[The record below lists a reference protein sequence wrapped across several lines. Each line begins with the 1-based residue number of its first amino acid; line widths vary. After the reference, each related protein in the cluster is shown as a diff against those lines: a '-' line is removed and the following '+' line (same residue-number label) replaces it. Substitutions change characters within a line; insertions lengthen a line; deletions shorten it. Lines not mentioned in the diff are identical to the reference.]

1 VRTAGDAQSRAL
13 HHSRSIEGLARPLL
27 RLGRQFTLVQDIQ
40 RGDYSPVRPATGEYR
55 LDIRQ
60 SIGPS
65 CCGVVMPELDRVV
78 VSACHG
84 ERYWLALEPWVA
96 HLVALDGCP
105 IEIVSLDGGAYGG
118 GAPGVTTVSAD
129 AKGVKLQWGVGERF
143 QIERILF
150 HLGRG
155 RTGIHLDFDV
165 RIKRD
170 FSVLSCLPYDFIV
183 SRAYGA
189 PSFAVEKLGF
199 VACLGF
205 FIAKPSAKG
214 ICEVWLHNI
223 LEETYHTDMDQ
234 NVFNAMLCEVG
245 PPRQEKVRLGD
256 ISLDMDVFELEGCR
270 IGVLPKEA
278 VERNLDTR
286 TSIFGN
292 HARPILDGFLMQA
305 MWAHPVKVSKQLLS
319 TSAVGPTIIRLRN
332 FVRQLT
338 GVSFSAPAK

>member
-1 VRTAGDAQSRAL
+1 MG
-13 HHSRSIEGLARPLL
+13 
-27 RLGRQFTLVQDIQ
+27 RLCP
-40 RGDYSPVRPATGEYR
+40 YSSGNGEYR
-55 LDIRQ
+55 LDIPVDW
-60 SIGPS
+60 PS
-65 CCGVVMPELDRVV
+65 CYGVAMPELDRVV

-84 ERYWLALEPWVA
+84 ERYWLALEPWAA

-105 IEIVSLDGGAYGG
+105 IEIVSLDGGSYRGDT
-118 GAPGVTTVSAD
+118 PGVTTVSAD
-129 AKGVKLQWGVGERF
+129 AKGVNLQWGVGERF

-150 HLGRG
+150 HLGQG
-155 RTGIHLDFDV
+155 RTGMHLDFDV

-170 FSVLSCLPYDFIV
+170 FSLLSRLPYDFIV

-214 ICEVWLHNI
+214 LCEVWLRNI

-234 NVFNAMLCEVG
+234 NVFNAMLCEVD
-245 PPRQEKVRLGD
+245 PPRQETIPLD
-256 ISLDMDVFELEGCR
+256 DLSLDMDVFELEGCR

-278 VERNLDTR
+278 VERNVDAR
-286 TSIFGN
+286 ASIFAN
-292 HARPILDGFLMQA
+292 YARPILNGFLMRA
-305 MWAHPVKVSKQLLS
+305 MWTHPVKASKQLIS
-319 TSAVGPTIIRLRN
+319 TSAIGPTIIRLRN

-338 GVSFSAPAK
+338 GVSSSAPAK